1 MTARYRLVKSDWK
14 LSDQFVI
21 FPPSIQYDV
30 SYTIIPTDF
39 LALSSALC
47 SARLELKLTSLT
59 LEYLRML
66 LK

>member
-1 MTARYRLVKSDWK
+1 MTARYCLVKSDLK

-21 FPPSIQYDV
+21 FPLSIQYDV
-30 SYTIIPTDF
+30 SYSIIPTDF

-47 SARLELKLTSLT
+47 SAKLELKLTSLA
-59 LEYLRML
+59 LEKLRML